1 MKLKICTLI
10 IFLSLGEICFAHQDK
25 VDVYESENITTFVTA
40 SYRFGVFEKSE
51 LFTQMVKN
59 LSSDLSFRKHIIL
72 NISQY
77 SNIVEPK
84 YSIRVGHNKENRYNN
99 IIKFIEDDRQALIIT
114 IRIKDFDNKKL
125 LNIVEYAINNYKLYK
140 SNSKVLEQY
149 DKNNELPLEQYLI
162 KTIVTD
168 TSKIVRNTLDSKFE
182 IELGLI
188 NLIWINGK
196 YSFKSG
202 QIGAE
207 NEPILLEVNDIYQ
220 FKNMGNYHFVFDT
233 KETFYCISDLKN
245 TDVSEKH
252 FIPNTEWKS
261 GIFEVEKIGSDL
273 YAMFFDIEYPKDVYH
288 KLLTESGHKIDVKNS
303 VWDSYSQT
311 GISFFKTQTMIYDFK
326 KDLLIEDI
334 RTLIDGK

>member
-1 MKLKICTLI
+1 MNLKIFALI
-10 IFLSLGEICFAHQDK
+10 IFLSLGKICIAHQDK

-51 LFTQMVKN
+51 LFTQMVQKV
-59 LSSDLSFRKHIIL
+59 SADLSFRKHIIL

-77 SNIVEPK
+77 RNVVESK
-84 YSIRVGHNKENRYNN
+84 YSIRVGHSQENRYNN
-99 IIKFIEDDRQALIIT
+99 RIKFIEDDKNALIIT
-114 IRIKDFDNKKL
+114 IQIKEFDNKDL
-125 LNIVEYAINNYKLYK
+125 LNIVEYAINNYKSFK
-140 SNSKVLEQY
+140 SKSKELEKY
-149 DKNNELPLEQYLI
+149 DTDNELPLDKQLI
-162 KTIVTD
+162 ETIISD
-168 TSKIVRNTLDSKFE
+168 TAQIVRNTLDSRFE

-188 NLIWINGK
+188 NLIWIDGM

-220 FKNMGNYHFVFDT
+220 FKNMGNYHFIFDT

-245 TDVSEKH
+245 TDVSKKH
-252 FIPNTEWKS
+252 YIPNTEWKS
-261 GIFEVEKIGSDL
+261 GIFKVEKIGSNL

-288 KLLTESGHKIDVKNS
+288 KILIESGHKIDAKNS

-311 GISFFKTQTMIYDFK
+311 GISFFKTQTMIYDFE
-326 KDLLIEDI
+326 KDHLIEDL
-334 RTLIDGK
+334 RTIIDGK